1 MATRSEIRA
10 RHQRVATVL
19 GVLVLGG
26 LLLPASSMA
35 RRECGRVSLPKGY
48 SASVNIN
55 GPGTCSVAR
64 AVVRDNFTK
73 RIRYQTGGTG
83 RTKKLGF
90 RCFPAHGDETEC
102 TRGSTTVF
110 GYNLRRR
117 SSRMSP
123 AASGAATASRVCKS
137 PIVTSGGYAIE
148 GLRTHGVS
156 CNRAVKAIKGN
167 PSQRGWRCRSRA
179 SKPEKCTRR
188 GAWFTFHRESTS

>member
-1 MATRSEIRA
+1 MATRSVMRA
-10 RHQRVATVL
+10 RHRRVTTVL
-19 GVLVLGG
+19 GALLLIG

-48 SASVNIN
+48 SASVNIS

-90 RCFPAHGDETEC
+90 RCIPVHGDETEC
-102 TRGSTTVF
+102 TRRSTTVF
-110 GYNLRRR
+110 GYNLKRR
-117 SSRMSP
+117 SSSKSP
-123 AASGAATASRVCKS
+123 DASGAATAARVCKS

-156 CNRAVKAIKGN
+156 CNQAVRIIKGN
-167 PSQRGWRCRSRA
+167 PSGRGWRCRSRA
-179 SKPEKCTRR
+179 PKPDKCTKH